1 MILRMIPQSLMM
13 MSGLNKAIMH
23 VMREIIPVDQNYLF
37 PFNETNYS
45 KCKSVRVRAHGLF

>member
-45 KCKSVRVRAHGLF
+45 KCKSVRVHAHGLF